1 MLCLRAYAIP
11 YIVVDSAVTRYNC
24 IIDTLTDTLTVEN
37 NAADYP
43 RPGANLNLV
52 TPSWSPSTR

>member
-1 MLCLRAYAIP
+1 MLCLHAYAIP
-11 YIVVDSAVTRYNC
+11 YIVVDPAVACYTC

-37 NAADYP
+37 KAADYP

-52 TPSWSPSTR
+52 TPFLEP